1 MTPPPANYPPNAST
15 TKTICARRG
24 NQWLTQ
30 DDLEAHLA
38 AVVRLE
44 NVGILLG
51 AGASVGALGGMTMAD
66 LWTDFTSRFQASAA
80 WLRREGFISAREKVN
95 VEKVTDALEIT
106 RLEWKR
112 VNRPRKLQE
121 LKRARADVLRSV
133 VRASLLQQRWWKK
146 PSLVDIECTELGGH
160 RQLLQ
165 KLTAARQPGQPS
177 PWVFTTNYDLAVE
190 WAAET
195 MGLKV
200 TNGFDG
206 LHRRVFSPHN
216 FDLGYRN
223 MLARGEARFGTYSVY
238 IAKLHGSLTW
248 QTAGD
253 GAVEECSTAY
263 LWPRIHMFLEEKSDD
278 APGHFV
284 YPSAAKYLQTVGF
297 VLGELFRRFTEFLA
311 RPQSCL
317 ITSGYSFSDEHLN
330 RILASA
336 LQNPT
341 LQLVVYIP
349 RARRDDQGLDLGNCS
364 EWVQRV
370 AGLESPQ
377 VTIVGGADADF
388 SSLVEHLPDP
398 AIYDEQ
404 AARIRDMIKQYR
416 EIPRPPTSGAGGAP

>member
-1 MTPPPANYPPNAST
+1 MTPTFPSPDLEATVSP
-15 TKTICARRG
+15 CARRG
-24 NQWLTQ
+24 SQWLSQ

-44 NVGILLG
+44 NVGVLLG
-51 AGASVGALGGMTMAD
+51 AGASLGMLGGMTMTG
-66 LWTDFTSRFQASAA
+66 LWDHFISSYRASAG
-80 WLRREGFISAREKVN
+80 WLQDEGFVGEGTDVNIEKLTDTLEIARIEWEREK
-95 VEKVTDALEIT
+95 
-106 RLEWKR
+106 RSQ
-112 VNRPRKLQE
+112 KLHK
-121 LKRARADVLRSV
+121 LKKARADVLRSV
-133 VRASLLQQRWWKK
+133 IRGALLQQRWWES
-146 PSLVDIECTELGGH
+146 PSVVDISSDELASH
-160 RQLLQ
+160 RRLLH

-195 MGLKV
+195 IGLKV

-223 MLARGEARFGTYSVY
+223 ILARGEARFGTYNIY
-238 IAKLHGSLTW
+238 LAKLHGSLTW
-248 QTAGD
+248 RTAGE
-253 GAVEECSTAY
+253 GTVEEYSTAY
-263 LWPRIHMFLEEKSDD
+263 LWPTIHKFLCEDIDD
-278 APGHFV
+278 VSWHLV

-330 RILASA
+330 RILVSA

-341 LQLVVYIP
+341 LQLIVYVP
-349 RARRDDQGLDLGNCS
+349 GVCRNSQGIDLGNCS
-364 EWVQRV
+364 EWVKRL
-370 AGLESPQ
+370 AMLESPQ
-377 VTIVGGADADF
+377 VTIVGGCTHAYF
-388 SSLVEHLPDP
+388 SGLVDHLPEP

-404 AARIRDMIKQYR
+404 AARIRDMIKQYQV
-416 EIPRPPTSGAGGAP
+416 ETNALKPTSGDSS